1 MNPQLNLLAGLL
13 AGLLASGHCLGMC
26 GGIAL
31 SLTPLTQSR
40 TGALPWLFNLGRI
53 GSYGIAGSMAGA
65 VGWAIGRPLMMQS
78 WIELSRLLLGLL
90 MIAIAL
96 QALGIDCG
104 LRRLEKVGQPIWRQ
118 LAPLTRRLLPVK
130 TPLRA
135 LALGGLWGYLPCG
148 LIYTMLLAAMAS
160 HSPWQGAQ
168 LLLGFGMGT
177 APAMLGAARLSVRLK
192 QLPIRQLGASLLLLS
207 GVWTA
212 SAPWLVQ
219 HDHEHGLRH
228 SQLATTNPLK
238 PGVPVEAPPDEQASS
253 HLHHYP

>member
-1 MNPQLNLLAGLL
+1 MNPQLDLFAGLL
-13 AGLLASGHCLGMC
+13 AGLLASTHCLGMC

-31 SLTPLTQSR
+31 NLTPVTKDRLN
-40 TGALPWLFNLGRI
+40 ALPWLFNLGRI
-53 GSYGIAGSMAGA
+53 GSYGIAGLIAGTL
-65 VGWAIGRPLMMQS
+65 GWWIGQPLVLRG
-78 WIELSRLLLGLL
+78 WIQASRLLLGLL

-104 LRRLEKVGQPIWRQ
+104 LRRLEKAGQPVWRR
-118 LAPLTRRLLPVK
+118 LAPLTRRLLPAN

-168 LLLGFGMGT
+168 LLLGFGVGT
-177 APAMLGAARLSVRLK
+177 APAMLGAARLSVHLK
-192 QLPIRQLGASLLLLS
+192 QLPIRRLGATLLLLS

-212 SAPWLVQ
+212 SAPWLVP
-219 HDHEHGLRH
+219 HDHEHGLLH
-228 SQLATTNPLK
+228 SQAAMTNPLK
-238 PGVPVEAPPDEQASS
+238 PTLESPADEQATS
-253 HLHHYP
+253 HLHHSP